1 MASLSQQASELDFV
15 QILSTVVKVMQDPQ
29 AAGSFSEGLKII
41 QTGFALVSSENIAL
55 FMRRSDT

>member
-41 QTGFALVSSENIAL
+41 
-55 FMRRSDT
+55 